1 MTPEEFVGKVM
12 GRGQAIIDSSGEI
25 VDEESVAIEIMGLC
39 TALASTLK
47 ALDLSLDEGIE
58 FLRVAYKKV
67 DNVPDESEE
76 KS

>member
-1 MTPEEFVGKVM
+1 MTPEEFIEKVK
-12 GRGQAIIDSSGEI
+12 GRGQAIIDSQGEI

-47 ALDLSLDEGIE
+47 ALDLSLDDGIG
-58 FLRVAYKKV
+58 FLRTAYKKV
-67 DNVPDESEE
+67 DNVPEESEE

>member
-1 MTPEEFVGKVM
+1 MTPEEFVEKVK
-12 GRGQAIIDSSGEI
+12 GRGQAIIDSQGEI
-25 VDEESVAIEIMGLC
+25 VDEESVAIEIMGLS